1 LKLTKPS
8 IMELRSLTPVFARH
22 GGEGA
27 VLKRVMAFADG
38 ENLVFRYQ
46 ELLKSKRLPNTQ
58 VVVHEPDAF
67 VWSSQ
72 VTLWTDMDLL
82 RVTYYTSVVGDDQ
95 RVAQVEQRI
104 ANTRFS
110 CRASGAGYTGSA
122 QLIPRVHKKPAASR
136 KTKVVDVDITMDVM
150 RAAVDLPVDGI
161 YLLTGDGDYLPLV
174 REITRRTS
182 KQVYLG
188 AFSSGLADELRSSVD
203 NFVELDG
210 MFFR

>member
-1 LKLTKPS
+1 
-8 IMELRSLTPVFARH
+8 
-22 GGEGA
+22 
-27 VLKRVMAFADG
+27 MAFADG

-58 VVVHEPDAF
+58 VVVHEADAF

-203 NFVELDG
+203 NFVEGDVPSSVEFG
-210 MFFR
+210 